1 MDGTDHPTETSVRR
15 KRSST
20 RTAAAG
26 ATAVAALAAL
36 LAVPAAGAASAAEPE
51 QLTIDLGTDTGA
63 FHGGASGS
71 LYGIYGD
78 GVPSRN
84 VLEGMHVRTVST
96 KAQDG
101 PQHPGADALEV
112 LPSFVDS
119 GGKDV
124 YIYMT
129 DIYRGFPYQWPG
141 ADGPARLADFKAKI
155 KKQVQQV
162 LTMGDYKDNVV
173 YVPFNEPEGNMFGTG
188 EWSYDKVSWLDD
200 PKEYF
205 AAWKEVYHL
214 IKGLDPDARIAGP
227 NTSVLY
233 SQVKDFLQYTKAND
247 VVPDVMTWH
256 ELSSPAAVRTN
267 VAKYRQ
273 MEKDVGVGPLPI
285 NVNEYGHN
293 YHLSVPGQ
301 VVQWVSAIEESKI
314 DADLAYWNIDGNL
327 NDSAVEAN
335 KGNGQ
340 WWLFNAY
347 GQMSGHTVEVTAPH
361 PNEQYT
367 LQGVAT
373 LDEDKRQSRAIFGGK
388 SGAADVVFKNVDPT
402 LFGTTVHATVQEIP
416 WTGQVGDSAQPL
428 RLADQELTVGADGT
442 VTLPMTGMNEMSAYQ
457 VILSPGGDGGAPA
470 EPSVSWRKTYE
481 AENAT
486 YTGGGYS
493 KNGPEGSPQDVGKF
507 ATSGAYNVG
516 GLRTGSD
523 GVLAFDVDVPK
534 DGTYDLSVFANSYNL
549 YDLVKEQG
557 PTNVFLRVD
566 DKDPQELRLPLGY
579 KWVVWGHT
587 DTTVKLTAGKHR
599 ITLAA
604 KDADLG
610 VTKGDAIID
619 KVDLALRD
627 EHVTAPAVYEAEYAT
642 LSGSRPD
649 YAYRGASGPGA
660 VPLGR
665 GDSATFWVHAP
676 ADGEAIVSVGHLG
689 GGRASLSLNGEK
701 LDVPGIGGAKK
712 GTDTVRMFLSGG
724 INKIT
729 VTGDSREL
737 VLDRLQVTPS
747 GGTLPSKVY
756 QAEDGAL
763 TGAAKVTE
771 AYTFAT
777 GGKAVTDIGDGRA
790 NALSLDVVAERS
802 GRHAVTIRYSNAEQA
817 PATHYNPDPI
827 ARHADLSVNGGPARR
842 VLFPTT
848 FHFNNFWELTVP
860 VTLKKGTNRLT
871 FTAQELPD
879 FNGDT
884 YNQYDQRS
892 PYAPVIDRVAV
903 TPLAGK

>member
-1 MDGTDHPTETSVRR
+1 MG
-15 KRSST
+15 
-20 RTAAAG
+20 AA
-26 ATAVAALAAL
+26 AVAAVLTTM
-36 LAVPAAGAASAAEPE
+36 LAVPSAGTAQAAEPE
-51 QLTIDLGTDTGA
+51 RLVIDLATDTGA

-78 GVPSRN
+78 GAPSRN
-84 VLEGMHVRTVST
+84 LIEGMHLRTVST

-101 PQHPGADALEV
+101 PQHPGADALEI
-112 LPSFVDS
+112 LPPFVDS

-129 DIYRGFPYQWPG
+129 DIYRGFPYEWPG
-141 ADGPARLADFKAKI
+141 ADGPAKLADFQEKI
-155 KKQVQQV
+155 KKQVRQV
-162 LTMGDYKDNVV
+162 LTMGDYKDHVV

-188 EWSYDKVSWLDD
+188 NWSYNKTSWLND
-200 PKEYF
+200 PKDFF
-205 AAWKEVYHL
+205 AAWKETYHL
-214 IKGLDPDARIAGP
+214 IKSMDPNARIAGP
-227 NTSVLY
+227 NTSLLFD
-233 SQVKDFLQYTKAND
+233 QVKGFLQYAKAND

-256 ELSSPAAVRTN
+256 ELSSPATVRTS

-273 MEKDVGVGPLPI
+273 WEKEVGIDPLPI

-327 NDSAVEAN
+327 NDSAVDAN

-347 GQMSGHTVEVTAPH
+347 GQMSGHTVKVTAPH
-361 PNEQYT
+361 PNQQYT

-373 LDEDKRQSRAIFGGK
+373 LDEKKKQSRAIFGGK
-388 SGAADVVFKNVDPT
+388 SGDADIVFQNIDPK
-402 LFGTTVHATVQEIP
+402 LFGKTVHATVQEIP

-428 RLADQELTVGADGT
+428 RLADQEVTVGTDGT
-442 VTLPMTGMNEMSAYQ
+442 VTLPMTAMNEMSAYQ
-457 VILSPGGDGGAPA
+457 VILSPGGNSGEPA

-486 YTGGGYS
+486 YTGKGYS
-493 KNGPEGSPQDVGKF
+493 KNGPEGTPSDVGKF
-507 ATSGAYNVG
+507 ATSGNYNVG

-523 GVLAFDVDVPK
+523 GVLSFDVDVPQN
-534 DGTYDLSVFANSYNL
+534 GTYDLSVFANSYNL
-549 YDLVKEQG
+549 FDLVKEQG

-566 DKDPQELRLPLGY
+566 GKDPQELRLPLGY

-587 DTTVKLTAGKHR
+587 DTTVKLTAGKNR

-604 KDADLG
+604 QDPDLG

-619 KVDLALRD
+619 KLDLALRD
-627 EHVTAPAVYEAEYAT
+627 ENVTRPAIYEAEYAT
-642 LSGSRPD
+642 VSGTRPG
-649 YAYRGASGPGA
+649 YNYRNASGPGA
-660 VPLGR
+660 VPLPKGA
-665 GDSATFWVHAP
+665 SATFWVHSP
-676 ADGEAIVSVGHLG
+676 TDGEAAVSIDHLG
-689 GGRASLSLNGEK
+689 GGRAKVSLNGEK
-701 LDVPGIGGAKK
+701 LDIPKVGAGKR
-712 GTDTVRMFLSGG
+712 GTDVMRVFLSAG

-737 VLDRLQVTPS
+737 VIDRLRVAPS
-747 GGTLPSKVY
+747 SGNLATKVY
-756 QAEDGAL
+756 QAEAGTL
-763 TGAAKVTE
+763 TGAAKATE

-777 GGKAVTDIGDGRA
+777 GGKAVTDVGNGKG
-790 NALSLDVVAERS
+790 NALTLDVVAKRS
-802 GRHAVTIRYSNAEQA
+802 GQHAVTIRYSNAEQA

-827 ARHADLSVNGGPARR
+827 ARHADLSVNGGPAHR

-848 FHFNNFWELTVP
+848 FHFNSFRDLTVP

-892 PYAPVIDRVAV
+892 PYAPVIDQVAV
-903 TPLAGK
+903 TQLTEK

>member
-1 MDGTDHPTETSVRR
+1 MG
-15 KRSST
+15 
-20 RTAAAG
+20 AA
-26 ATAVAALAAL
+26 AVAAVLTTM
-36 LAVPAAGAASAAEPE
+36 LAVPSAGTAQAAEPE
-51 QLTIDLGTDTGA
+51 RLVIDLATDTGA

-78 GVPSRN
+78 GAPSRN
-84 VLEGMHVRTVST
+84 LIEGMHLRTVST

-101 PQHPGADALEV
+101 PQHPGADALEI
-112 LPSFVDS
+112 LPPFVES

-129 DIYRGFPYQWPG
+129 DIYRGFPYEWPG
-141 ADGPARLADFKAKI
+141 ADGPAKLADFQGKI
-155 KKQVQQV
+155 KKQVRQV
-162 LTMGDYKDNVV
+162 LTMGDYKDHVV

-188 EWSYDKVSWLDD
+188 NWSYNKTSWLND
-200 PKEYF
+200 PKDFF
-205 AAWKEVYHL
+205 AAWKETYHL
-214 IKGLDPDARIAGP
+214 IKGLDPNARIAGP
-227 NTSVLY
+227 NTSLLFD
-233 SQVKDFLQYTKAND
+233 QVKGFLQYAKANN

-256 ELSSPAAVRTN
+256 ELSSPAAVRTS

-273 MEKDVGVGPLPI
+273 WEKEVGIGPLPI

-327 NDSAVEAN
+327 NDSAVDAN

-347 GQMSGHTVEVTAPH
+347 GQMSGHTVKVTAPH
-361 PNEQYT
+361 PNQQYT

-373 LDEDKRQSRAIFGGK
+373 LDEKKKQSRAIFGGK
-388 SGAADVVFKNVDPT
+388 SGDADIVFQNIDPK
-402 LFGTTVHATVQEIP
+402 LFGKTVHATVQEIP

-428 RLADQELTVGADGT
+428 RLADQEVTVGKDGT
-442 VTLPMTGMNEMSAYQ
+442 VTLPMTAMNEMSAYQ
-457 VILSPGGDGGAPA
+457 VILSPGGNRGEPA
-470 EPSVSWRKTYE
+470 DPSVSWRKTYE

-486 YTGGGYS
+486 YTGRGYS
-493 KNGPEGSPQDVGKF
+493 KNGPEGTPSDVGKF
-507 ATSGAYNVG
+507 ATSGNYNVG

-523 GVLAFDVDVPK
+523 GVLSFDVDVPQ
-534 DGTYDLSVFANSYNL
+534 DGTYDLSVFANSFNL
-549 YDLVKEQG
+549 FDLVKEQG

-566 DKDPQELRLPLGY
+566 GKDPQELRLPLGY

-587 DTTVKLTAGKHR
+587 DTTVKLTAGQHR

-604 KDADLG
+604 QDPDLG

-619 KVDLALRD
+619 KIDLALRD
-627 EHVTAPAVYEAEYAT
+627 ENVTRPAIYEAEYAT
-642 LSGSRPD
+642 VTGTRPG
-649 YAYRGASGPGA
+649 YSYRNVSGPGA
-660 VPLGR
+660 VPLPKGA
-665 GDSATFWVHAP
+665 SATFWVHSP
-676 ADGEAIVSVGHLG
+676 TDGEAAVSLDHLG
-689 GGRASLSLNGEK
+689 GGRAKVSLNGEK
-701 LDVPGIGGAKK
+701 LDIPKVGAGKR
-712 GTDTVRMFLSGG
+712 GTDVMRVFLSGG

-729 VTGDSREL
+729 VTGGSGEL
-737 VLDRLQVTPS
+737 VLDRLRVAPSSGNLVT
-747 GGTLPSKVY
+747 KVY
-756 QAEDGAL
+756 PAEAGTL
-763 TGAAKVTE
+763 TGAAKATE

-777 GGKAVTDIGDGRA
+777 GGKAVTDVGNGKA
-790 NALSLDVVAERS
+790 NALTLDVVAKRA
-802 GRHAVTIRYSNAEQA
+802 GQHAVTIRYSNAEQA

-827 ARHADLSVNGGPARR
+827 ARHADLSVNGAAARR
-842 VLFPTT
+842 LLFPTT
-848 FHFNNFWELTVP
+848 FHFNSFRDLTVP

-892 PYAPVIDRVAV
+892 PYAPVIDQVSV
-903 TPLAGK
+903 TQLTEK

>member
-1 MDGTDHPTETSVRR
+1 M
-15 KRSST
+15 
-20 RTAAAG
+20 AAVL
-26 ATAVAALAAL
+26 ATM
-36 LAVPAAGAASAAEPE
+36 LAVPFASTAQAADPE
-51 QLTIDLGTDTGA
+51 QLVIDLATDTGA

-78 GVPSRN
+78 GAPSRN
-84 VLEGMHVRTVST
+84 LIEGMHLRTVST

-101 PQHPGADALEV
+101 PQHPGADALEI
-112 LPSFVDS
+112 LPPFVDS

-141 ADGPARLADFKAKI
+141 ANGPERLADFQEKI
-155 KKQVQQV
+155 KKQVAQV
-162 LTMGDYKDNVV
+162 RTTGDYKDHVV
-173 YVPFNEPEGNMFGTG
+173 YVPFNEPEGNMFGSG
-188 EWSYDKVSWLDD
+188 AWSYNNVSWLNN
-200 PKEYF
+200 PQYFF
-205 AAWKEVYHL
+205 AAWKETYHL
-214 IKGLDPDARIAGP
+214 IKSLDPDARIAGP
-227 NTSVLY
+227 NTSLLFD
-233 SQVKDFLQYTKAND
+233 QVKGFLQYAKAND

-256 ELSSPAAVRTN
+256 ELSSPAAVRTS

-273 MEKDVGVGPLPI
+273 WEKEIGIGPLPI

-327 NDSAVEAN
+327 NDSAVDAN

-347 GQMSGHTVEVTAPH
+347 GQMTGHTVQVTAPH
-361 PNEQYT
+361 PNQQYT

-373 LDEDKRQSRAIFGGK
+373 LDADKKQSRAIFGGK
-388 SGAADVVFKNVDPT
+388 SGDADIVFDNIDPK

-416 WTGQVGDSAQPL
+416 WTGQVGDSAQPQ
-428 RLADQELTVGADGT
+428 RLADQEVTVGEDGT

-457 VILSPGGDGGAPA
+457 VILSPGGNGGEPA
-470 EPSVSWRKTYE
+470 EPSVGWRKSYE

-486 YTGGGYS
+486 YTGSGYS
-493 KNGPEGSPQDVGKF
+493 KNGPEGTPSNVGKF
-507 ATSGAYNVG
+507 ATSGNYNVG

-523 GVLAFDVDVPK
+523 GVLSFDVDVPTT
-534 DGTYDLSVFANSYNL
+534 GTYDLSVFANSYNL
-549 YDLVKEQG
+549 DGRVKEQG

-566 DKDPQELRLPLGY
+566 GKEPQELRLTLGY

-587 DTTVKLTAGKHR
+587 DTTVKLTAGKHK
-599 ITLAA
+599 ITLSA
-604 KDADLG
+604 KDTDLG

-619 KVDLALRD
+619 KIDLALRD
-627 EHVTAPAVYEAEYAT
+627 ENVTRPAIYEAEYAT
-642 LSGSRPD
+642 LTGTRP
-649 YAYRGASGPGA
+649 AYTHPEASGPGA
-660 VPLGR
+660 VPLPKGA
-665 GDSATFWVHAP
+665 SATFWVHSRT
-676 ADGEAIVSVGHLG
+676 DGEATVSLDHLG
-689 GGRASLSLNGEK
+689 GGKAKVSLNGDT
-701 LDVPGIGGAKK
+701 LDIPKVGAGKK
-712 GTDTVRMFLSGG
+712 GTDVVRVFLSAG

-729 VTGDSREL
+729 VTGTKKEL
-737 VLDRLQVTPS
+737 VLDRLRVAASS
-747 GGTLPSKVY
+747 GNLATKVY
-756 QAEDGAL
+756 QAEAGTL
-763 TGAAKVTE
+763 SGAAKATE

-777 GGKAVTDIGDGRA
+777 GGKAVTDIGDGKA
-790 NALSLDVVAERS
+790 NALTLDIVAKRA

-827 ARHADLSVNGGPARR
+827 ARHADLSVNGEPARQI
-842 VLFPTT
+842 LFPTT
-848 FHFNNFWELTVP
+848 FHFNSFRDLTVP
-860 VTLKKGTNRLT
+860 VSLKKGTNRLT
-871 FTAQELPD
+871 FTAEELPD

-892 PYAPVIDRVAV
+892 PYAPVIDQVAV
-903 TPLAGK
+903 TPLTEQ